1 MEEEGRNELE
11 APYLLSQ
18 SLLTGS
24 VRIKLGIVGGG
35 HSKTETVTCFSKQS
49 DFLYLYEKQNIMAVA
64 RMQYRTR

>member
-35 HSKTETVTCFSKQS
+35 HSKTETVSILLQEIRHFYTLVRKR
-49 DFLYLYEKQNIMAVA
+49 I
-64 RMQYRTR
+64 